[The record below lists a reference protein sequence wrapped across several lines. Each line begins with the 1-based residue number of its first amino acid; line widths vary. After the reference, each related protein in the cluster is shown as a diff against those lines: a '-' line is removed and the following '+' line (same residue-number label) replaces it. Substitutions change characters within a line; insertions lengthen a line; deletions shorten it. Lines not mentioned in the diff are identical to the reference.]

1 MPRTSSDIQK
11 GLKSGQM
18 LKQEDPRISLFETD
32 NAADT
37 ILLQTTEKTK
47 VPFLRSKVRLLP
59 QMEEAKVL
67 PEGIHLNTQQPEG
80 CCGHSASS
88 PPQGRLDPS
97 LEAGGT
103 ARRSSPSSLGGPG
116 LGHTNSRGVQA
127 SAEP

>member
-1 MPRTSSDIQK
+1 MPRTSSGTQK

-18 LKQEDPRISLFETD
+18 LKQEDPWISLLEID
-32 NAADT
+32 SAVDT
-37 ILLQTTEKTK
+37 ILLQITKKTK

-59 QMEEAKVL
+59 QMEEAKVR

-80 CCGHSASS
+80 CCGHWASS

-97 LEAGGT
+97 LEAGGM
-103 ARRSSPSSLGGPG
+103 ARRSSPSSLGGSG

>member
-1 MPRTSSDIQK
+1 
-11 GLKSGQM
+11 M

-67 PEGIHLNTQQPEG
+67 PEGIHLSQFPAEHLTADVRKYFAL
-80 CCGHSASS
+80 SFI
-88 PPQGRLDPS
+88 LTVPS
-97 LEAGGT
+97 G
-103 ARRSSPSSLGGPG
+103 SK
-116 LGHTNSRGVQA
+116 
-127 SAEP
+127 